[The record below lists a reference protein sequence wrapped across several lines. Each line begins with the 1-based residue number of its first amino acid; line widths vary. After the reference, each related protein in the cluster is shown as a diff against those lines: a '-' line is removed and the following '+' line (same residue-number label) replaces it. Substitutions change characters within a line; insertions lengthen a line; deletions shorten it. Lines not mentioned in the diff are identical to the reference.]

1 LSEDPTHGGQ
11 IPAYLCDSLQTLG
24 VHNGVTRL
32 GFIRLDAEG
41 KPQPCVEL
49 LMPNVVVRQMVAAL
63 QAVKV

>member
-1 LSEDPTHGGQ
+1 MSEEHTNGAQ
-11 IPAYLCDSLQTLG
+11 IQAYLCDSLQTLG

-32 GFIRLDAEG
+32 GFVRLDAEG

-49 LMPNVVVRQMVAAL
+49 LMPNFVVRQMVAAL